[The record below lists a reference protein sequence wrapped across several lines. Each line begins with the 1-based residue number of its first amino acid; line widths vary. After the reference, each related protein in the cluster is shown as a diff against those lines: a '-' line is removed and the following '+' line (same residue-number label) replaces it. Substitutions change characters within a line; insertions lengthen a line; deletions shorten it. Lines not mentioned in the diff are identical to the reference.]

1 VKVVSVNPN
10 AANNLKSKLSTPLR
24 AVTFR
29 PGSSNYSKYKDLVR
43 QKYEGTWNNGHLP
56 SQSYRQI
63 VTVGVTVL
71 RSGKVASARIL
82 KRSGQAP
89 LDASVQGTLNV
100 VKSIGRAFPS
110 GVTES
115 RQTFT
120 IDFQMR

>member
-1 VKVVSVNPN
+1 VKIVSVNPN
-10 AANNLKSKLSTPLR
+10 AASKLKSKLSTIVR

-29 PGSSNYSKYKDLVR
+29 PGPSSYSDYKEWVR
-43 QKYEGTWNNGHLP
+43 QKYQRTWNNGRLP
-56 SQSYRQI
+56 GQRYRQI
-63 VTVGVTVL
+63 VSVRVTVL
-71 RSGKVASARIL
+71 RSGKVVSAHM

-89 LDASVQGTLNV
+89 LDASVQSTLNV

-110 GVTES
+110 GLKES